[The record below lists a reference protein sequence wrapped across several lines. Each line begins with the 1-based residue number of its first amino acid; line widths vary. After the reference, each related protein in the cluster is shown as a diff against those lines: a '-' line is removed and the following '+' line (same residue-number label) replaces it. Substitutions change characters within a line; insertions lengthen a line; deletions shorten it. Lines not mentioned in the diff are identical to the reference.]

1 MDDKTLLYRQVN
13 PKFIKNDLAT
23 TQAFRPTKKDEKQL
37 SVYDGSKIEPLE
49 AWEHY
54 TEQLKLISDGVLAI
68 SVEESKSLKLDDGK
82 SLKLPVF
89 PKPEENF
96 SEHVIID
103 FRGLSNNQ
111 IKRKAEDLKT
121 KANERG
127 WLYRPNNQDTST

>member
-1 MDDKTLLYRQVN
+1 MDDKTLLYRQIN
-13 PKFIKNDLAT
+13 PQFIKNDQAT
-23 TQAFRPTKKDEKQL
+23 TQAFRPTKKDEKHL
-37 SVYDGSKIEPLE
+37 SVYDGSQIEPFE

-68 SVEESKSLKLDDGK
+68 SVDECY
-82 SLKLPVF
+82 SLKLPVSS
-89 PKPEENF
+89 KPEENF
-96 SEHVIID
+96 SEHVIVD

-111 IKRKAEDLKT
+111 IKQKAEELKT